1 MRSLAIGA
9 DFLYSAMSAE
19 LMGEHISHHCGL
31 CVTHTLHDAYSF
43 IRTLQHR
50 GRDAVGIAGI
60 GHDRIDALK
69 WIGTVETMDLVDLH
83 KIMPSSG
90 YHTFLAHVR
99 YATKG
104 SKRRLLEDAHPHVIG
119 GTVADNGSHV
129 IYTDCEAAAVHNG
142 HVEDRFLNGAGSRN
156 DGDADG
162 CDTARL
168 LRHYWEADEIELMRR
183 VPGAYTMA
191 IADRRRDEV
200 LVLRDRTGI
209 RPGVL
214 GIKDGKHVM
223 VSEDIALRKNGGDYL
238 EDLDPGA
245 VYYFDAAGEYRKRQ
259 VVPPRLAH
267 CFFEWNYFADRDSIM
282 EGLYVKKLRRALG
295 EMLAEELDMDRVQF
309 VSYFPRAPEDA
320 ARGLARVSEKPFQPL
335 FYKLRGERAF
345 QGPSP
350 DERSQSISSNIYL
363 IPGVVGGVRGRSVLV
378 VDDSIVRGN
387 NIRREQ
393 ALLDQIGLSDVVHAL
408 YTPPIGIVGDD
419 GVARGCRFGVDMP
432 PGDQFFARDR
442 SVEQMSEEAGTS
454 IVFLTAE
461 GMLKVFQRLG
471 ISPDNLCTYCIG
483 GPYPFAKAG
492 IPDAAPARRRM
503 PDERATHPEGSRQ
516 AVTAGG

>member
-1 MRSLAIGA
+1 
-9 DFLYSAMSAE
+9 
-19 LMGEHISHHCGL
+19 MGEHLSHHCGL

-43 IRTLQHR
+43 IKTLQHR

-60 GHDRIDALK
+60 GRDRIDALK
-69 WIGTVETMDLVDLH
+69 WIGTVETVDLLDLH

-90 YHTFLAHVR
+90 YHTFVAHVR

-119 GTVADNGSHV
+119 GTMADNGSHV
-129 IYTDCEAAAVHNG
+129 IYTKCDAVAVHNG
-142 HVEDRFLNGAGSRN
+142 HVEDRFLNRAGG
-156 DGDADG
+156 GDHDAGG

-168 LRHYWEADEIELMRR
+168 LRRYWDTGEDELMRA
-183 VPGAYTMA
+183 VPGAFTMA

-214 GIKDGKHVM
+214 GIKDGKHVA
-223 VSEDIALRKNGGDYL
+223 VSEDIALRKNGGDSL

-245 VYYFDAAGEYRKRQ
+245 VYYFDASGGYRKRQ

-282 EGLYVKKLRRALG
+282 EGLYVKKVRRALG
-295 EMLAEELDMDRVQF
+295 EMLAEELAMDRVDF

-320 ARGLARVSEKPFQPL
+320 ARGLARAANTPFHPL

-350 DERSQSISSNIYL
+350 DERSQSIFTNIYL
-363 IPGVVGGVRGRSVLV
+363 IPGVVGGVRGRSLLV
-378 VDDSIVRGN
+378 VEDSIVRGN
-387 NIRREQ
+387 NIRREHV
-393 ALLDQIGLSDVVHAL
+393 LLEELGLQEVVHAL

-419 GVARGCRFGVDMP
+419 GVARGCLFGVDMP

-442 SVEQMSEEAGTS
+442 SVDEMSEAAGTR

-461 GMLKVFQRLG
+461 GMLKVYQRLG
-471 ISPDNLCTYCIG
+471 MSPDNLCTYCIG
-483 GPYPFAKAG
+483 GPYPYAKAG
-492 IPDAAPARRRM
+492 IPDATPALRR
-503 PDERATHPEGSRQ
+503 SQ
-516 AVTAGG
+516 AVAAGG